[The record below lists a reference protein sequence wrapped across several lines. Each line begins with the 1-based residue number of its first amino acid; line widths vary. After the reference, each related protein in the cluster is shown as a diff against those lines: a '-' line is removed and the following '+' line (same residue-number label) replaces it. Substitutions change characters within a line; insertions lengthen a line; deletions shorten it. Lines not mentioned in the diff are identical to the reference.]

1 MTVGGS
7 IPLCS
12 LTANM
17 CTNTGLTHNTKQPS
31 QIGGSPVRP
40 TDAFDSDSDV
50 CVGLPCHTCRPLINK
65 VRLSMGLVAEWDW
78 VQGDE
83 CAEQLFRSLDKF
95 RVVDPTSANEKHVIG
110 GIVVLEIHNN

>member
-1 MTVGGS
+1 
-7 IPLCS
+7 
-12 LTANM
+12 
-17 CTNTGLTHNTKQPS
+17 
-31 QIGGSPVRP
+31 
-40 TDAFDSDSDV
+40 
-50 CVGLPCHTCRPLINK
+50 
-65 VRLSMGLVAEWDW
+65 MGLVAEWDW